1 MHEVHDHG
9 LMTHLWQQPRCR
21 VPIAG
26 YADGSGVVRG
36 LGRGLAGAVGLPVS
50 GALAAIEALTS
61 GIAAA
66 SGVSPI
72 AVAQRPVPDPGAA
85 SPDVRLA
92 WNAACM
98 AVKSCRAFGCRCL
111 VLVALWLPVSSG
123 VSACAASPHLAARPS
138 LPRLAAHA
146 AQAHALLG
154 RRAAAWDTLLACD
167 PISAQ
172 AAVLAVAT
180 PDLAEVL
187 PGMIIWCTRPSL
199 SA

>member
-1 MHEVHDHG
+1 M
-9 LMTHLWQQPRCR
+9 WQHSKGNTWT
-21 VPIAG
+21 AG
-26 YADGSGVVRG
+26 YTDGSGVVRG

-50 GALAAIEALTS
+50 GALAAIEALTC

-72 AVAQRPVPDPGAA
+72 AVAQRALPEPGAA
-85 SPDVRLA
+85 SPDVRPALD
-92 WNAACM
+92 AACM
-98 AVKSCRAFGCRCL
+98 ALKSCRAFGCRCL

-154 RRAAAWDTLLACD
+154 QCTAAWDTLLACD

-172 AAVLAVAT
+172 AAVLGMAT

-187 PGMIIWCTRPSL
+187 PDMIIHCTRPSL